1 MRLKD
6 EQKFEAIIRATLE
19 LTHEKGLAGI
29 RMSELAKRAGI
40 ATGSL
45 YTYFEDKQDI
55 LLSVDREVRSRGAA
69 YLMQAGTGKG
79 GSYENRVKSYVGQY
93 ADFVSANREAILFI
107 DLLQRSP
114 YMTERSYQ
122 DTVDQYRFTL
132 ELVQEGQD
140 AGMVRKGDPEE
151 MVHVIDSVIKML
163 IDHRQTHLKGTY
175 DESLRNRCK
184 EYVWAVLK
192 K

>member
-29 RMSELAKRAGI
+29 KMSELARKAGI

-69 YLMQAGTGKG
+69 YLMQASTDDEE
-79 GSYENRVKSYVGQY
+79 SYEGRVKTYVGQY

-114 YMTERSYQ
+114 FMTERSYQ

-132 ELVQEGQD
+132 ELVEEGQN
-140 AGMVRKGDPEE
+140 AGLIREGDPEE
-151 MVHVIDSVIKML
+151 MVHVIDSIIKML
-163 IDHRQTHLKGTY
+163 IDHRQTHLKGAY
-175 DESLRNRCK
+175 NEEVRNRCK

>member
-29 RMSELAKRAGI
+29 KMSELARKAGI

-69 YLMQAGTGKG
+69 YLMQASTDDEEN
-79 GSYENRVKSYVGQY
+79 YEGRVKTYVGQY

-114 YMTERSYQ
+114 FMTERSYQ

-132 ELVQEGQD
+132 ELVEEGQN
-140 AGMVRKGDPEE
+140 AGLVREGDPEE
-151 MVHVIDSVIKML
+151 MVHVIDSIIKML
-163 IDHRQTHLKGTY
+163 IDHRQTHLKGAY
-175 DESLRNRCK
+175 DEEVRNRCK

>member
-6 EQKFEAIIRATLE
+6 EQKFEAIIQATLE
-19 LTHEKGLAGI
+19 LTHERGLAGV
-29 RMSELAKRAGI
+29 RMSELAKKAGI

-55 LLSVDREVRSRGAA
+55 LLSVEREVRSRGIA
-69 YLMQAGTGKG
+69 YLIQAGTDGDE
-79 GSYENRVKSYVGQY
+79 SYEGRVKAYVGQY
-93 ADFVSANREAILFI
+93 ADFVSVNREAILFI

-132 ELVQEGQD
+132 ELVKEGQD
-140 AGMVRKGDPEE
+140 AGVVREGDPEE
-151 MVHVIDSVIKML
+151 MVHVIDSIIKML

-175 DESLRNRCK
+175 DEDVKNRCK
-184 EYVWAVLK
+184 DYVWAVIK

>member
-69 YLMQAGTGKG
+69 YLMQAGNSEG
-79 GSYENRVKSYVGQY
+79 GSYESRVKSYVGQY

-140 AGMVRKGDPEE
+140 AGTVRKGDPEE
-151 MVHVIDSVIKML
+151 MVHVIDSIIKML

-175 DESLRNRCK
+175 DESVRNRCE

>member
-6 EQKFEAIIRATLE
+6 EHKFEAIIQATLE
-19 LTHEKGLAGI
+19 LTHERGLAGI

-69 YLMQAGTGKG
+69 YLMQVSMDSEA
-79 GSYENRVKSYVGQY
+79 SYEARLSAYVGQY
-93 ADFVSANREAILFI
+93 ADFVSTNREAILFI

-114 YMTERSYQ
+114 FMTERSYQ

-132 ELVQEGQD
+132 ELVKEGQD
-140 AGMVRKGDPEE
+140 AGIVREGDPEE
-151 MVHVIDSVIKML
+151 MVHVIDSIIKML
-163 IDHRQTHLKGTY
+163 IDHRQTHLKGAY
-175 DESLRNRCK
+175 DEDVKNRCK

>member
-6 EQKFEAIIRATLE
+6 EKKLAAIIRATLE
-19 LTHEKGLAGI
+19 LTHEKGLSGI

-55 LLSVDREVRSRGAA
+55 LLSVDREVRSQSVA
-69 YLMQAGTGKG
+69 YLKKTAPKDGQ
-79 GSYENRVKSYVGQY
+79 SYRERVKSYVGRY
-93 ADFVSANREAILFI
+93 ADFVSANREAILFS

-114 YMTERSYQ
+114 YMTELSYQ
-122 DTVDQYRFTL
+122 DKVNQYQFTV
-132 ELVQEGQD
+132 ELVEEGQK
-140 AGMVRKGDPEE
+140 AGKVRDEDPEE
-151 MVHVIDSVIKML
+151 MVHVIDSIIKML

-175 DESLRNRCK
+175 DEEVRQRCE
-184 EYVWAVLK
+184 EYVWALIK

>member
-6 EQKFEAIIRATLE
+6 DKKFASIIQATLE

-55 LLSVDREVRSRGAA
+55 LLSVDREVRSRGLA
-69 YLMQAGTGKG
+69 YLLQATPVEG
-79 GSYENRVKSYVGQY
+79 GGFKERVKSYVGQY
-93 ADFVSANREAILFI
+93 ADFVSANREAILFS

-114 YMTERSYQ
+114 YMTESSYRE
-122 DTVDQYRFTL
+122 TVDQYQVAL
-132 ELVQEGQD
+132 ELVREGQNT
-140 AGMVRKGDPEE
+140 GEVRTGDPEE
-151 MVHVIDSVIKML
+151 MVHMIDSIIKIL
-163 IDHRQTHLKGTY
+163 IDHRQTHLKGIY
-175 DESLRNRCK
+175 DEGVRNRCE

>member
-29 RMSELAKRAGI
+29 KMSELARKAGI

-69 YLMQAGTGKG
+69 YLMQASTDDEE
-79 GSYENRVKSYVGQY
+79 SYEGRVKTYVGQY

-114 YMTERSYQ
+114 FMTERSYQ

-132 ELVQEGQD
+132 ELVEEGQN
-140 AGMVRKGDPEE
+140 AGLVREGDPEE
-151 MVHVIDSVIKML
+151 MVHVIDSIIKML
-163 IDHRQTHLKGTY
+163 IDHRQTHLKGAY
-175 DESLRNRCK
+175 NEEVRNRCK

>member
-69 YLMQAGTGKG
+69 YLMQAGTRKG

-140 AGMVRKGDPEE
+140 AGTVRKGDPEE
-151 MVHVIDSVIKML
+151 MVHVIDSIIKML

-175 DESLRNRCK
+175 DESVRNRCE